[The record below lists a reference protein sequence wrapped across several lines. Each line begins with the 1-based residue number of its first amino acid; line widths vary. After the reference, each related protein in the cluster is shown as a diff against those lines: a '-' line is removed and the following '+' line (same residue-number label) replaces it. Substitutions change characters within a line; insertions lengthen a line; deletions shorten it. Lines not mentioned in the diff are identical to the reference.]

1 MIPPGLRDRLYQVV
15 FESDT
20 PAGRRFDIVLLWVI
34 LGSVAVVVLESV
46 PGIGARHQR
55 PLWVLEW
62 VFTTVFTVEY
72 AVRLAVVRKRMAYA
86 TSLFGLVD
94 LLAVL
99 PTWIA
104 LFLPGAQSFQ
114 VIRGLRLLRA
124 FRILRMVEYVR
135 EAQVILVAL
144 RASARKITV
153 FLGAILTAVTI
164 IGATM
169 YVVEGP
175 QHGFDSI
182 PRAMY
187 WAVVTLSTVGYGDI
201 SPKTALGQLLA
212 SLVMMLGYSV
222 LAVPTGIVTVE
233 IAQAARQHARLG
245 QACPGCGREGHEAD
259 ARFCRHC
266 GTSLDADGGG

>member
-46 PGIGARHQR
+46 PGIGARYQR
-55 PLWVLEW
+55 PLWLLEW
-62 VFTTVFTVEY
+62 VFTAVFTVEY
-72 AVRLAVVRKRMAYA
+72 AVRLAVVRKRLAYA

-94 LLAVL
+94 LLAIL
-99 PTWIA
+99 PTWVA

-144 RASARKITV
+144 RASTRKITV

-175 QHGFDSI
+175 QNGFDSI

-201 SPKTALGQLLA
+201 SPKT
-212 SLVMMLGYSV
+212 
-222 LAVPTGIVTVE
+222 P
-233 IAQAARQHARLG
+233 
-245 QACPGCGREGHEAD
+245 
-259 ARFCRHC
+259 
-266 GTSLDADGGG
+266 LDADGGG

>member
-46 PGIGARHQR
+46 PGIGARYQR
-55 PLWVLEW
+55 PLWLLEW
-62 VFTTVFTVEY
+62 VFTAVFTVEY
-72 AVRLAVVRKRMAYA
+72 AVRLAVVRKRLAYA

-94 LLAVL
+94 LLAIL
-99 PTWIA
+99 PTWVA

-144 RASARKITV
+144 RASTRKITV

-175 QHGFDSI
+175 QNGFDSI

-201 SPKTALGQLLA
+201 SPKTPLGQLLA

-233 IAQAARQHARLG
+233 IAQAARMQGRLG
-245 QACPGCGREGHEAD
+245 QACPGCGREGHEPD

-266 GTSLDADGGG
+266 GTALDADGGG

>member
-1 MIPPGLRDRLYQVV
+1 
-15 FESDT
+15 
-20 PAGRRFDIVLLWVI
+20 
-34 LGSVAVVVLESV
+34 
-46 PGIGARHQR
+46 
-55 PLWVLEW
+55 
-62 VFTTVFTVEY
+62 
-72 AVRLAVVRKRMAYA
+72 MAYA

-94 LLAVL
+94 LLAIL